1 VKRKSDQLGSSQRTA
16 ISSQEFNSLIAD
28 KLKADSSHDSIR
40 MRGRTTIRGPW
51 HEVIPDEPPG
61 VYKHV
66 VDGTPCWCK
75 PVTMGNVIVH
85 RPFAKCKAEI
95 LAEIAKRAKQA

>member
-1 VKRKSDQLGSSQRTA
+1 
-16 ISSQEFNSLIAD
+16 
-28 KLKADSSHDSIR
+28 

-51 HEVIPDEPPG
+51 REVTPDEPPS

-85 RPFAKCKAEI
+85 RPFVECKAEVM
-95 LAEIAKRAKQA
+95 AEIAKRAKQA